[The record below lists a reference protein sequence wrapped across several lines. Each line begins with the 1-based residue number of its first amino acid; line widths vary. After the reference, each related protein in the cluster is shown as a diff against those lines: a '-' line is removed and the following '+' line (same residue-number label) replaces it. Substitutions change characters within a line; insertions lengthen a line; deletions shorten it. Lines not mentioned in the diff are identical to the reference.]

1 MSTLSEKRNEYLLDQ
16 LVGFEKKPDG
26 LPTYAGWNLAE
37 VLVRARAKKFVSL
50 TVVEM
55 LVVSIAG
62 TEDDLK
68 AARAAANGGK

>member
-1 MSTLSEKRNEYLLDQ
+1 MSNLSDKRTQYVLDQ
-16 LVGFEKKPDG
+16 LVGFKKKPNG
-26 LPTYAGWNLAE
+26 LPTYEGWNLAE
-37 VLVRARAKKFVSL
+37 TLDRARAKKFVSL

-55 LVVSIAG
+55 LVVNIAG